1 MIYFTDRDLGKRFPE
16 TLAAAGLAVERHHH
30 HFAPDC
36 PDPDWLEAVGRRGW
50 IAITHDRRIRYK
62 PNELAAVMRH
72 GVALLVVVGDAPYPV
87 LAKHFVATAPKIA
100 AFLAGH
106 KPPFIAKVYRPTP
119 AEIAVNADAPGSV
132 VLWYPK

>member
-16 TLAAAGLAVERHHH
+16 TLAAAGLVVERHHD

-36 PDPDWLEAVGRRGW
+36 PDPEWLEAVGRRGW
-50 IAITHDRRIRYK
+50 VAITHDRRIRYK

-72 GVALLVVVGDAPYPV
+72 GVGLLVVVGDAPYPI

-106 KPPFIAKVYRPTP
+106 KPPFIAKVYRPAP